1 MKSQIEE
8 FCKNEFNS
16 FLRNRISTRSVDWED
31 VAQIDEPPD
40 YYLSLGK
47 TVFAVEVSML
57 MANIDLADNKK
68 IPRAGVIA
76 SYRNL
81 ILEIR
86 KITEENNYLSGAY
99 NVQFSRPLLDFYNI
113 KDQLKDKITEYIKF
127 TRKYDKSDYC
137 LLFRD
142 GRGKCL
148 IKKLHND
155 KNYISFSG
163 LTTIKWEGETQ
174 KDIKSLLQER
184 ISEKKY
190 KLRNINK
197 PKILLLYD
205 AYYFATKPM
214 FEESINHING
224 LNFFNAL
231 FIIQE
236 NDKYILYQDNDIFNI
251 K

>member
-1 MKSQIEE
+1 MKSKIEE
-8 FCKNEFNS
+8 FCKNEFDS
-16 FLRNRISTRSVDWED
+16 FLRNKISTRSVTWKD

-40 YYLSLGK
+40 YYLSFGK

-81 ILEIR
+81 IFEIR
-86 KITEENNYLSGAY
+86 KVVEAKNYLSGAY
-99 NVQFSRPLLDFYNI
+99 IVQFSRPLLNFCNI
-113 KDQLKDKITEYIKF
+113 KNELKNKITEYIKF
-127 TRKYDKSDYC
+127 TKKSDKLDCC
-137 LLFRD
+137 LLYRD

-148 IKKLHND
+148 IKKLHNN
-155 KNYISFSG
+155 KNYINFSG
-163 LTTIKWEGETQ
+163 LTIIKWGGEAQ

-190 KLRNINK
+190 KLRNINE

-205 AYYFATKPM
+205 AYYFATKLM
-214 FEESINHING
+214 FEKSINYING
-224 LNFFNAL
+224 LKFFNAL